1 MNRNKEGVQA
11 VINTLKLKGKNLI
24 EICTFNLNHVKRS
37 SRTWNNFQFKL
48 TEFDQWL
55 EKIMQE
61 QIKQNNSMGQNIEEV
76 SFFLKS
82 TKELLGHVQVVMKSD
97 TNTTF
102 RVRVNFFYNSQFFVE
117 NYPLLCLWGD
127 SHFAKVIFFKIKIF
141 F

>member
-61 QIKQNNSMGQNIEEV
+61 QIKQNNFMGKNIEEV
-76 SFFLKS
+76 SSNQFLS
-82 TKELLGHVQVVMKSD
+82 HQQTSSLLQRS
-97 TNTTF
+97 F
-102 RVRVNFFYNSQFFVE
+102 S
-117 NYPLLCLWGD
+117 L
-127 SHFAKVIFFKIKIF
+127 
-141 F
+141 

>member
-1 MNRNKEGVQA
+1 MDRNKEGVQA

-97 TNTTF
+97 TTNTF
-102 RVRVNFFYNSQFFVE
+102 RVRVKFMLQFSVF
-117 NYPLLCLWGD
+117 C
-127 SHFAKVIFFKIKIF
+127 
-141 F
+141 